1 MQRLHDGPNGAH
13 CTEEGTLMYCQG
25 ETIDFIGNLLG
36 GQVLQLEPLGIQD
49 LQANGGR

>member
-13 CTEEGTLMYCQG
+13 CTEEGTLMSCQG

-36 GQVLQLEPLGIQD
+36 GQVLELEPLGIQD